1 MTVIV
6 SVFGAALL
14 ANNLNFGRV
23 APVFP
28 LLLIM
33 TGVFLESVYWKL
45 DQWISKIFTGR
56 VNSRSA
62 PIKVQD
68 ESRKFTGIVAG
79 SGKAPEGNQ
88 KTPKLFRQ
96 FVINVSKIERPA
108 LNYLVVVV
116 FMSLITYITFANL
129 ASLKRM
135 STDEHVINEYINDD
149 YSVCAPIGNI
159 SVPGQRVYIYS
170 PDDIVHCSADPHEGW
185 YLNGKQLE
193 IHNIEGQFIS
203 PDALVPGDLIVVGV
217 RNRSLSN
224 GEISLLINLGSVT
237 NSLPSLQ
244 SFPNIAGITTT
255 ASICFQCNQLAPKR

>member
-1 MTVIV
+1 
-6 SVFGAALL
+6 
-14 ANNLNFGRV
+14 
-23 APVFP
+23 
-28 LLLIM
+28 M

-45 DQWISKIFTGR
+45 DQWINKIFTGR
-56 VNSRSA
+56 VNSRSE

-68 ESRKFTGIVAG
+68 ESENSLESWPVMEKPL
-79 SGKAPEGNQ
+79 KATKKP
-88 KTPKLFRQ
+88 PKLFRQ

-135 STDEHVINEYINDD
+135 STDEHVINEYVNDD

-159 SVPGQRVYIYS
+159 SIPGQRVYIYS

-185 YLNGKQLE
+185 YFNGKQLE

-224 GEISLLINLGSVT
+224 GEISLLINLGGVT

-244 SFPNIAGITTT
+244 SFQNIAGITTT